1 MILPSI
7 YVGRNRNRN
16 WKESD
21 FFFYRFRFQ
30 TLDTDHTPITHVSFP
45 GPEYGTTEASWRG
58 VLTEAER
65 VSELHIQVKDR
76 LMNEVHT
83 NIKQWQKEHY
93 HKSVMGPSKEF
104 KDLDDQ
110 FRKVG
115 LSVCLVETQI
125 PLSLTSPSWDPARSS
140 RTSMISLER

>member
-1 MILPSI
+1 MARGADW
-7 YVGRNRNRN
+7 GRARLRAP
-16 WKESD
+16 
-21 FFFYRFRFQ
+21 
-30 TLDTDHTPITHVSFP
+30 HTGQGPTHADYTHVLFV

-115 LSVCLVETQI
+115 LAECFQSETQI
-125 PLSLTSPSWDPARSS
+125 
-140 RTSMISLER
+140 